1 VPVPKCIVYFFV
13 SWALEWNW
21 WLRHKRKCYDTIEVE
36 NGLNIGGYIQ
46 VRQLTHPGDNYL
58 EIQPELRRFGR
69 RPLKTKEGLRS
80 RRRSC
85 ACIFHVVVFLSNR
98 SFLYICCMWTNLNLL
113 YNSYKSLFQKPL
125 RNLTSHAVRTICIW
139 NIIGPDTPFFS
150 FWKLIKQ
157 PMRANF
163 ERYVD
168 QITQNVIAPL
178 NI

>member
-1 VPVPKCIVYFFV
+1 
-13 SWALEWNW
+13 
-21 WLRHKRKCYDTIEVE
+21 
-36 NGLNIGGYIQ
+36 
-46 VRQLTHPGDNYL
+46 
-58 EIQPELRRFGR
+58 
-69 RPLKTKEGLRS
+69 
-80 RRRSC
+80 
-85 ACIFHVVVFLSNR
+85 
-98 SFLYICCMWTNLNLL
+98 MWTNLNLL

-125 RNLTSHAVRTICIW
+125 RNLTSHAVTTICKW